1 MQINVPDLIFSL
13 VTPTNRPYT
22 PKLTPAPTGNVSY
35 ICPSFHGIFGIPATE
50 GAYNHTPGF
59 TAAAGTDRAHDL
71 AIVTAKGMA
80 IAGWKILTD
89 DTVAAAVR
97 QDFEDD
103 KNIRDQPREVKVLEG
118 ACC

>member
-1 MQINVPDLIFSL
+1 MSPNPKQPSNHI
-13 VTPTNRPYT
+13 
-22 PKLTPAPTGNVSY
+22 PKLTHASTGNVSY
-35 ICPSFHGIFGIPATE
+35 ICPSFHGIFGIPVTE

-59 TAAAGTDRAHDL
+59 TAAAGTDRAYDL

-80 IAGWKILTD
+80 MTGWKILTD
-89 DTVAAAVR
+89 DGVAAAVR

-103 KNIRDQPREVKVLEG
+103 KKIRDQPKEVKVLEG